1 MEKKL
6 KELKLMDENDTIQK
20 QVQGD
25 YYSFGQ
31 NRGTYYFTEKA
42 IIFFSGMAG
51 SVTAVI
57 PYEDV
62 KEMKKCFV
70 GPFIPTGI
78 KLTVFDQQK
87 GKNKKHKLSIL
98 GRKQWISYITE
109 KTGVDL
115 S

>member
-1 MEKKL
+1 
-6 KELKLMDENDTIQK
+6 
-20 QVQGD
+20 
-25 YYSFGQ
+25 
-31 NRGTYYFTEKA
+31 
-42 IIFFSGMAG
+42 
-51 SVTAVI
+51 
-57 PYEDV
+57 
-62 KEMKKCFV
+62 MKKCFV